1 MGINKISEIIKEK
14 DPAIIGFSVTTYGLS
29 TAIDIAKKIRE
40 KFPTKLTL
48 CGGAHARDAPEQTNY
63 DFFDIVTY
71 GKDGEIIISADANL
85 WREDLRIYE
94 ISDIVL
100 GISEA

>member
-1 MGINKISEIIKEK
+1 MKRKSSRIYEIIKTK

-29 TAIDIAKKIRE
+29 TAIEIAKKIRE

-71 GKDGEIIISADANL
+71 GKDGENIVHDIIIKL
-85 WREDLRIYE
+85 IL
-94 ISDIVL
+94 
-100 GISEA
+100 